1 MPKRS
6 YNQILDEHLHI
17 LIAQGNHEAYNT
29 LRKRYRTHASF
40 LINDILRQYPDTGL
54 SKKELVAVSEE
65 HFIFVIS
72 KYMPLRSSF
81 YTFWKRNTY
90 QYLMDYLIDNSYDG
104 EASSFKGTF
113 SLDQKKDEMH
123 SFGEMLAERDDE
135 RSVKRLMFEIRSTL
149 IKYDTFF
156 TVPEKALLNLI
167 MQGYSLADFEQS
179 GILKKSQ
186 VNLTYKSAID
196 KLKKYMKLSR

>member
-29 LRKRYRTHASF
+29 LRKRYRIHASF

-72 KYMPLRSSF
+72 KYVPLRSSF

-90 QYLMDYLIDNSYDG
+90 QYLMDYLIDNSYEG
-104 EASSFKGTF
+104 EAYSFKGTF

-123 SFGEMLAERDDE
+123 SFGEILAEKDDE
-135 RSVKRLMFEIRSTL
+135 RSAKKLLFEIRSTL
-149 IKYDTFF
+149 IKCDAFF
-156 TVPEKALLNLI
+156 TVPEKTLLNLI

-196 KLKKYMKLSR
+196 KLKKYMKLSQ